1 MLPLND
7 QFAAK
12 FLLQLRLYQMH
23 SSVTFCLLILV
34 LKMLMT
40 SVITLGLHKEL
51 GARNVFQARR
61 NKSFSIFDHRQI
73 QIDNLLVARE
83 FPGLNL
89 RRLHLI
95 CVQQLQK
102 FLPFTCHFGVMNDH
116 LSLSQLA
123 LILLH

>member
-1 MLPLND
+1 
-7 QFAAK
+7 
-12 FLLQLRLYQMH
+12 
-23 SSVTFCLLILV
+23 
-34 LKMLMT
+34 MT
-40 SVITLGLHKEL
+40 SVITLGLNEKL

-61 NKSFSIFDHRQI
+61 NKSFSIFNHRQI
-73 QIDNLLVARE
+73 QVDNLLVARE
-83 FPGLNL
+83 HLGLNL

-102 FLPFTCHFGVMNDH
+102 FLSFTCHFGLMHDH